1 MNTGKDRI
9 IVTENLEKDYREGG
23 VVVPAVRGIDL
34 TVEAGEFT
42 AIVGPSGSGKTTFL
56 NLISG
61 LDYPTAGKVWLR
73 RRLIS
78 DMSGSDLSDLRR
90 DHIGFIFQAYNLI
103 PVLTVRENIE
113 YIMLLQGVPDGE
125 RKARVAAI
133 LKEIGMEG
141 FERRF
146 PPKISGGQQQRVAIA
161 RAMVSRPELILADEP
176 TANLDS
182 ETGSE
187 LLDMMRELNRKTGMT
202 FLFSTHD
209 RMVMERADRV
219 VTLHDGRVLKD
230 ERKET
235 RPETFRGGFSVLAAF
250 SGLLFARRGQ
260 AGPTT
265 RSPSAA
271 ISRISPSCSFRP
283 RSPWTDRRCVRR
295 TWAPST
301 TG

>member
-1 MNTGKDRI
+1 MMNNEKVPI
-9 IVTENLEKDYREGG
+9 IVTENLKKDYRDDGI
-23 VVVPAVRGIDL
+23 VVPAVRGIDL
-34 TVEAGEFT
+34 TIKAGEFT

-61 LDYPTAGKVWLR
+61 LDYPTEGKVWLKN
-73 RRLIS
+73 RLIS
-78 DMSGSDLSDLRR
+78 EMSGNNLSDLRR

-113 YIMLLQGVPDGE
+113 YIMLLQGVPDCE
-125 RKARVAAI
+125 RAARVKEI

-141 FERRF
+141 FEHRF

-187 LLDMMRELNRKTGMT
+187 LLDMMRELNRRTGMT

-219 VTLHDGRVLKD
+219 ITLHDGRVATD
-230 ERKET
+230 EWREKN
-235 RPETFRGGFSVLAAF
+235 
-250 SGLLFARRGQ
+250 
-260 AGPTT
+260 
-265 RSPSAA
+265 
-271 ISRISPSCSFRP
+271 
-283 RSPWTDRRCVRR
+283 
-295 TWAPST
+295 
-301 TG
+301 